1 MDIERSIKNQ
11 FIKYSFKFIKY
22 SFKFMRYKFKFKI
35 QFKKCKQIKINNT
48 I

>member
-35 QFKKCKQIKINNT
+35 QFKKCK
-48 I
+48 

>member
-11 FIKYSFKFIKY
+11 FIKY

-35 QFKKCKQIKINNT
+35 QFKKCK
-48 I
+48 